1 MKEKKEKSIIY
12 YTDNTLDHTDM
23 NNKVKDIIREAGLP
37 TISISRRK
45 RNDFDKNWFFQ
56 GPRDSL
62 AILLQIMFGL
72 EKSESE
78 TVFLAE
84 HDVLYPKEHF
94 ELVTNGIGYNTSV
107 YRLTE
112 KGYIKRGEME
122 FPMATLFGKR
132 DLLIEAIRKKI
143 AVWDLG
149 KFFLEPGRNDGIKVE
164 FYRTEIPVIDIR
176 HNSNFTYWRTRGKI
190 VESVP
195 RWGRY
200 RKLRKRLGLKL

>member
-149 KFFLEPGRNDGIKVE
+149 KFFLEPGRNDGIKVK